1 MESQSSA
8 LGKCNPLWWK
18 DYVIFAGSELSEVCL
33 YKWNRHR
40 LPHPPTQLP
49 TPTARGAQVS
59 KASFWP
65 SPQAEALWF
74 RIGFGFKRRQV
85 LPSALWTNSSVYGW
99 ALWPLVCSPCGELQS
114 LFDVII
120 CSVNSSVPLKS
131 KGHCFKRSL
140 ILSLGLDHFST
151 MQTFWRDAQHFNT
164 TSPPRSILSDTRRCF

>member
-1 MESQSSA
+1 MKGLCDFCRVRIIRGLLIQGTDTDS
-8 LGKCNPLWWK
+8 
-18 DYVIFAGSELSEVCL
+18 
-33 YKWNRHR
+33 
-40 LPHPPTQLP
+40 PHPPTQLP
-49 TPTARGAQVS
+49 TPYSARGSSGFKSQLGRA
-59 KASFWP
+59 
-65 SPQAEALWF
+65 PQAEALWF
-74 RIGFGFKRRQV
+74 QICFGFQARQV

-120 CSVNSSVPLKS
+120 CPVNSSVPLKS

-140 ILSLGLDHFST
+140 ILSLAWITSST